1 MGAAMSQSEVAQ
13 LVGANRHEVLHVGR
27 YSLATR
33 SVLVLHSV
41 SCIERGRD
49 LRDCA
54 YSRALAG
61 GVTDE
66 AWKGYEDRPVVL
78 GLIPGFWS
86 RDLKTFTG
94 RLIPLR
100 QLRRRE
106 PIAPLR
112 RAVRP

>member
-1 MGAAMSQSEVAQ
+1 MGAEMSQSEVAQ
-13 LVGANRHEVLHVGR
+13 LVGANRLEVLHVGR

-33 SVLVLHSV
+33 TVHILHSV
-41 SCIERGRD
+41 SCLERGRD
-49 LRDCA
+49 LRDCV

-61 GVTDE
+61 GVTE
-66 AWKGYEDRPVVL
+66 AAWEGYEDRPVVL

-86 RDLKTFTG
+86 RDLKSFTG

-112 RAVRP
+112 RVVRP